1 MSYDLEA
8 KPHEYFRIGSDI
20 TARNAKEL
28 EATDSLHEELVLA
41 HASIKSANRLAT
53 IGKASASLAHESKTT
68 LSVLTKQLQDLKILH
83 QLNTLGEKELGEH
96 ISSMQLSLK
105 DCSIG

>member
-1 MSYDLEA
+1 MKYI
-8 KPHEYFRIGSDI
+8 RIGSDI
-20 TARNAKEL
+20 TALNAKEL
-28 EATDSLHEELVLA
+28 EATDSLHSELVFA
-41 HASIKSANRLAT
+41 HASIKSANRLTT
-53 IGKASASLAHESKTT
+53 IGKASASLAHESKTP
-68 LSVLTKQLQDLKILH
+68 LSVLMKQLQNLKILH